1 MDKIQR
7 PDQFRRAI
15 FSDCA
20 AFCYTVFMTWA
31 SKRRLLILLIIG
43 AVVAAFLAIFFTSIF
58 YKAPSCSDNIQNQ
71 NEVGIDCG
79 GPCPY
84 LCTSQE
90 LSPTV
95 LFTKAISNN
104 AGRTDVV
111 ASIENINATAGA
123 KDVPYTLTLYGVGQ
137 VLIQEVTGTIDLPPS
152 SSVPVFVPGISSG
165 SQKVVG
171 AFLSITPSAPK
182 WVSMATD
189 PRIVPVVSNTT
200 LGGSAS
206 SPRIDA
212 VLGNA
217 TVTELS
223 SVRVIV
229 IVKDDKGNV
238 VGASQT
244 VVPSVPAQGQATAT
258 FTWNN
263 AFSGVPATIEVI
275 PVIPLP

>member
-1 MDKIQR
+1 VAG
-7 PDQFRRAI
+7 RARI
-15 FSDCA
+15 S
-20 AFCYTVFMTWA
+20 V
-31 SKRRLLILLIIG
+31 
-43 AVVAAFLAIFFTSIF
+43 
-58 YKAPSCSDNIQNQ
+58 Q
-71 NEVGIDCG
+71 
-79 GPCPY
+79 
-84 LCTSQE
+84 SQE
-90 LSPTV
+90 LPPTV
-95 LFTKAISNN
+95 LFTKAISNS

-111 ASIENINATAGA
+111 ASIENINATAAA
-123 KDVPYTLTLYGVGQ
+123 KDVPYTLTLYGAGQ

-152 SSVPVFVPGISSG
+152 SAVPVFVPGISSG

-171 AFLSITPSAPK
+171 AFLAIAPAAPK
-182 WVSMATD
+182 WFVIAAD

-206 SPRIDA
+206 APRIDA

-229 IVKDDKGNV
+229 IVKDNKGDV
-238 VGASQT
+238 VAASQT
-244 VVPSVPAQGQATAT
+244 VVPTVPAQGQATAT

-263 AFSGVPATIEVI
+263 AFSGVPAAIEVI